1 MEELPEEVRRRI
13 VSFLPLNEAVRT
25 TSLLSTAWRDLWR
38 PRIVETDLNSDRII
52 HVIGKFLE
60 FRDIHDLLRL
70 SCRVR
75 VRDDDDSGYR
85 QILVAKGVERE
96 LYLDFRN
103 DERETRLYA
112 LGFVAMNKGSCSKF
126 PSEVAR
132 FATVKN
138 LHLKYVNHAFE
149 ELSSSLFSRCELLE
163 RLTLEQCRG
172 LKRLDISTASG
183 GLEDVA
189 VIDCPD
195 VVEISISSS
204 SLKSFTY
211 RGPLPH
217 IKMENWRSVVDVTLH
232 VNTIEGVD
240 QNEFDCEELLSLFAS
255 LSNVEALSI
264 SGWLLEVQLFT
275 IWFLLFRYRTEFE

>member
-1 MEELPEEVRRRI
+1 MKGMEELPEEVRRRI
-13 VSFLPLNEAVRT
+13 VSFLPLNEAMRT

-38 PRIVETDLNSDRII
+38 PRIIETDLNSDRII

-60 FRDIHDLLRL
+60 FRDVHDLLRL
-70 SCRVR
+70 LCRVR
-75 VRDDDDSGYR
+75 VRDDDSGYR
-85 QILVAKGVERE
+85 QILAAKGGERE

-103 DERETRLYA
+103 NEGETRLYA
-112 LGFVAMNKGSCSKF
+112 LGLVAMDKKSCSKF
-126 PSEVAR
+126 PSEVSS
-132 FATVKN
+132 FAYLKN

-149 ELSSSLFSRCELLE
+149 ELSSALFSRCELLE

-172 LKRLDISTASG
+172 LECLDITASG
-183 GLEDVA
+183 GLEYVA

-195 VVEISISSS
+195 VAKISISAT

-211 RGPLPH
+211 RGPLPQ
-217 IKMENWRSVVDVTLH
+217 IKMENSRSVVDVTVH

-255 LSNVEALSI
+255 LGNVEALSI

-275 IWFLLFRYRTEFE
+275 VWFY